1 MELNIVVVRNLGDL
15 ANANVYAYKFRVQL
29 SKSPKTSCAIKA
41 PQRVGVRV
49 GCFRYSNK
57 ESSQVLIHL

>member
-29 SKSPKTSCAIKA
+29 INPLKRLVLLKP
-41 PQRVGVRV
+41 R
-49 GCFRYSNK
+49 K
-57 ESSQVLIHL
+57 ESVFA